1 MLSTRTVLKE
11 NDLYLVGDPAY
22 QVAQGESGLYRRDTR
37 FLSRYEWW
45 LDGERPQPLA
55 QHERWPFWL
64 HQQSANAGVG
74 YTMRVGLARDLTLT
88 ATELRDRLRV
98 TLYRPGGCRLSLH
111 LGADFLDMFE
121 VRGWPGGLGPRR
133 VETHPVPGGVEFA
146 YTAGDGLRCRTLVQA
161 SPAPTW
167 DGEALTWE
175 LEESTDLEV
184 SVFPLQGEEAPTP
197 GDPTA
202 LAREYAALGVPFTLP
217 DPRDQEV
224 LEQSV
229 RDLRSLGF
237 ETEAGRFPAA
247 GLPWF
252 VAPFGRDSLILAL
265 LTHRWQP
272 DLALTVARYL
282 AARQG
287 KRLDPVTLEQ
297 PGKILHEERVGE
309 LTRLG
314 RTPHR
319 PYYATADATPLFVW
333 LVGELSAGRPELA
346 AELRPHWEAALEWLI
361 TFGDPD
367 GDGLIEYTPDPGG
380 ITNAVWKDSGDS
392 TFTEQGEDVS
402 GHVAVIEVQ
411 GYAYAAYLA
420 AARMYRL
427 LGEPKR
433 AGEWEERAARLRETF
448 QRAFWWPERGYYVHG
463 LNGDK
468 GPLRVLVSN
477 PAHTLWTGI
486 IPPEFAPQ
494 VARVAL
500 GAELWSGWGIR
511 TLGVHEPRYNP
522 VSYHNGSVW
531 PHDTAA
537 AALGFERYGLH
548 AEAAQVARALF
559 DAARW
564 APDRRLSELLAGF
577 SRDDGPPVP
586 YPAACH
592 PQGWDAAIPLALAH
606 LLPGAAVGTAPQERT
621 PVER

>member
-1 MLSTRTVLKE
+1 MLSSRTVLKD
-11 NDLYLVGDPAY
+11 NDLYLVGDPQY

-37 FLSRYEWW
+37 FLSRYEWR
-45 LDGERPQPLA
+45 LGGERPQPLV
-55 QHERWPFWL
+55 QHGRWPFWL
-64 HQQSANAGVG
+64 HVQSANADVG
-74 YTMRVGLARDLTLT
+74 YTMHVGIGRDLTLT
-88 ATELRDRLRV
+88 GTELRDRLRI
-98 TLYRPGGCRLSLH
+98 TLYQPGTQHLSLS

-121 VRGWPGGLGPRR
+121 VRGWPGELPPRR
-133 VETHPVPGGVEFA
+133 IEACPVPGGVEFA
-146 YTAGDGLRCRTLVQA
+146 YAAGDGLRCRTLVQA
-161 SPAPTW
+161 TPEPTW
-167 DGEALTWE
+167 DGEALHWE
-175 LEESTDLEV
+175 ITGNTDV
-184 SVFPLQGEEAPTP
+184 QVRVFALQGDETPVP
-197 GDPTA
+197 GDPDA
-202 LAREYAALGVPFTLP
+202 LAREYAALTVPLTLP
-217 DPRDQEV
+217 DPRDQRV
-224 LEQSV
+224 LERSV
-229 RDLRSLGF
+229 QDLRSLSF
-237 ETEAGRFPAA
+237 QTEFGLFPAA

-252 VAPFGRDSLILAL
+252 VAPFGRDSLIIAL
-265 LTHRWQP
+265 LTHRYRP
-272 DLALTVARYL
+272 ELAVTVARYL

-287 KRLDPVTLEQ
+287 TKLDPATLEQ

-333 LVGELSAGRPELA
+333 LVGELSRERPELA
-346 AELRPHWEAALEWLI
+346 GELRPHWEAALTWL
-361 TFGDPD
+361 TSFGDPD

-392 TFTEQGEDVS
+392 TFTEGGEDVS

-411 GYAYAAYLA
+411 GYTYAAYLA
-420 AARMYRL
+420 AARLYRL
-427 LGEPKR
+427 LGEPGP
-433 AGEWEERAARLRETF
+433 AQDWEDRAATLQVTF

-468 GPLRVLVSN
+468 RPLRVLVSN

-494 VARVAL
+494 VARTAL
-500 GAELWSGWGIR
+500 GEELWSGWGIR
-511 TLGVHEPRYNP
+511 TLGVREPRYNP

-564 APDRRLSELLAGF
+564 APDARLSELLAGF
-577 SRDDGPPVP
+577 PRDDGPPVP

-606 LLPGAAVGTAPQERT
+606 LLPGASGPEKPST
-621 PVER
+621 